1 MKETKDFNDAI
12 SAFAA
17 DLMIAKKTE
26 AKSLLVLQ
34 EQIVNQD
41 PRLLE
46 DIDKINKLD
55 FLLRRGKVKIMEED
69 E

>member
-1 MKETKDFNDAI
+1 MKETKEFNDAI

-17 DLMIAKKTE
+17 DLMIAKKQGQR
-26 AKSLLVLQ
+26 SLLDLQ
-34 EQIVNQD
+34 KQIVNQD
-41 PRLLE
+41 QRLLD

>member
-17 DLMIAKKTE
+17 DLMLAKKTE
-26 AKSLLVLQ
+26 ARSLLDLQ
-34 EQIVNQD
+34 KQILNQD
-41 PRLLE
+41 PRLLD
-46 DIDKINKLD
+46 DINKINKLD

>member
-17 DLMIAKKTE
+17 DLMLAKKTW
-26 AKSLLVLQ
+26 ARSLLDLQ
-34 EQIVNQD
+34 KQILNQD
-41 PRLLE
+41 PRLLD
-46 DIDKINKLD
+46 DIDKINKLE
-55 FLLRRGKVKIMEED
+55 FLLRKGKVKIMKED

>member
-1 MKETKDFNDAI
+1 MKETKEFNDAI

-17 DLMIAKKTE
+17 DLMIAKKTD
-26 AKSLLVLQ
+26 AKSLLELQ

-41 PRLLE
+41 PRLLD
-46 DIDKINKLD
+46 DINKINKLD
-55 FLLRRGKVKIMEED
+55 FLLRRGKAKIMKED

>member
-1 MKETKDFNDAI
+1 MKETKEFNDAI

-17 DLMIAKKTE
+17 DLMIAKKQGR
-26 AKSLLVLQ
+26 SLLDLQ
-34 EQIVNQD
+34 KQIVNQD
-41 PRLLE
+41 QRLLD